1 MTPQIVLVSG
11 GSGFIAGHCIAQLL
25 EQGFHVTTTVRS
37 LDREPAVRASL
48 AEAGVDAGDSLRF
61 VAADLTKDEG
71 WAEAAAGATFVL
83 HVASPFP
90 LEIPDHE
97 DDLIIPARDGALRVL
112 RAARDAGVQ
121 RVVLTSSFAAVGYG
135 HPRTS
140 RLFTEEDWTDINGP
154 GVTPYVKSKTLAE
167 QAAWR
172 FVEDEGGGLELATIN
187 PVGVFGPVLGKDF
200 ASSVEIV
207 RRIVDGA
214 LPGYPNLSLQAVD
227 VRDVASAHLLAMTN
241 PAAKGQRFLATA
253 DGVFT
258 MKELGGVLKS
268 NLGDAGR
275 RVPTRSIPNIGV
287 RIAALFDK
295 PLRQIVPELGDVKE
309 ASNAKAREVL
319 GWTPRTKEDA
329 VVATAESLI
338 RLGLVKS

>member
-140 RLFTEEDWTDINGP
+140 RLFTEDDWTDIGGP

>member
-48 AEAGVDAGDSLRF
+48 AEAGVEAGDALRF

-97 DDLIIPARDGALRVL
+97 DDLIVPARDGALRVL

-135 HPRTS
+135 HPRTR
-140 RLFTEEDWTDINGP
+140 RLFTEEDWTDIGGP

-268 NLGDAGR
+268 NLGDAGKR
-275 RVPTRSIPNIGV
+275 GPTRSIPNTGV

>member
-48 AEAGVDAGDSLRF
+48 AEAGVEAGDALRF

-140 RLFTEEDWTDINGP
+140 RLFTEDDWTDIGGP

>member
-1 MTPQIVLVSG
+1 M
-11 GSGFIAGHCIAQLL
+11 
-25 EQGFHVTTTVRS
+25 
-37 LDREPAVRASL
+37 
-48 AEAGVDAGDSLRF
+48 
-61 VAADLTKDEG
+61 
-71 WAEAAAGATFVL
+71 
-83 HVASPFP
+83 
-90 LEIPDHE
+90 
-97 DDLIIPARDGALRVL
+97 L
-112 RAARDAGVQ
+112 RAARDSGVQ

-135 HPRTS
+135 HPRTD
-140 RLFTEEDWTDINGP
+140 RLFTEEDWTDVNGP

-172 FVEDEGGGLELATIN
+172 FIETEGGGLELATVN

-214 LPGYPNLSLQAVD
+214 LPGYPHLSLQAVD
-227 VRDVASAHLLAMTN
+227 VRDVAAAHLLAMTN

-268 NLGDAGR
+268 RLGEAGR
-275 RVPTRSIPNIGV
+275 KVPTRSIPNIGV

-319 GWTPRTKEDA
+319 GWTPRSKEDA

-338 RLGLVKS
+338 RLGLVTS

>member
-97 DDLIIPARDGALRVL
+97 DDLIVPARDGALRVL

-227 VRDVASAHLLAMTN
+227 VRDVATAHLLAMTN

>member
-1 MTPQIVLVSG
+1 
-11 GSGFIAGHCIAQLL
+11 
-25 EQGFHVTTTVRS
+25 VRS

>member
-71 WAEAAAGATFVL
+71 LAEAAAGATFVL

-207 RRIVDGA
+207 RRIVAWA

-227 VRDVASAHLLAMTN
+227 VLDVASAHLLAMTN

>member
-48 AEAGVDAGDSLRF
+48 AEAGVEAGDALRF

-97 DDLIIPARDGALRVL
+97 DDLIVPARDGALRVL

-140 RLFTEEDWTDINGP
+140 RLFTEEDWTDVNGP

-268 NLGDAGR
+268 NLGDAGK
-275 RVPTRSIPNIGV
+275 RVPTRSMPNIGV

>member
-48 AEAGVDAGDSLRF
+48 AEAGVEAGDALRF

-97 DDLIIPARDGALRVL
+97 DDLIVPARDGALRVL

-121 RVVLTSSFAAVGYG
+121 RVGLTSSFAAVGYG

-140 RLFTEEDWTDINGP
+140 RLFTEEDWTDIGGP

-172 FVEDEGGGLELATIN
+172 FVEDEGGGLELATIT

-268 NLGDAGR
+268 NLGDAGK

>member
-97 DDLIIPARDGALRVL
+97 DDLIVPARDGALRVL

>member
-48 AEAGVDAGDSLRF
+48 AEAGVEAGDALRF

>member
-48 AEAGVDAGDSLRF
+48 AEAGVDAGDALRF

-140 RLFTEEDWTDINGP
+140 RLFTEEDWTDVNGP

-268 NLGDAGR
+268 NLGDAGK

-329 VVATAESLI
+329 VVATAESLV

>member
-1 MTPQIVLVSG
+1 M
-11 GSGFIAGHCIAQLL
+11 
-25 EQGFHVTTTVRS
+25 
-37 LDREPAVRASL
+37 
-48 AEAGVDAGDSLRF
+48 
-61 VAADLTKDEG
+61 
-71 WAEAAAGATFVL
+71 
-83 HVASPFP
+83 
-90 LEIPDHE
+90 
-97 DDLIIPARDGALRVL
+97 
-112 RAARDAGVQ
+112 
-121 RVVLTSSFAAVGYG
+121 
-135 HPRTS
+135 
-140 RLFTEEDWTDINGP
+140 
-154 GVTPYVKSKTLAE
+154 
-167 QAAWR
+167 
-172 FVEDEGGGLELATIN
+172 
-187 PVGVFGPVLGKDF
+187 LGKDF

-268 NLGDAGR
+268 NLGDAGK

>member
-1 MTPQIVLVSG
+1 
-11 GSGFIAGHCIAQLL
+11 
-25 EQGFHVTTTVRS
+25 VRS

-48 AEAGVDAGDSLRF
+48 AEAGVDAGDALRF

-140 RLFTEEDWTDINGP
+140 RLFTEEDWTDVNGP

-241 PAAKGQRFLATA
+241 PAAKG
-253 DGVFT
+253 
-258 MKELGGVLKS
+258 
-268 NLGDAGR
+268 NLGDAGK

-329 VVATAESLI
+329 VVATAESLV

>member
-48 AEAGVDAGDSLRF
+48 AEAGVDAGDALRF

-97 DDLIIPARDGALRVL
+97 DDLIVPARDGALRVL

-140 RLFTEEDWTDINGP
+140 RLFTEEDWTDVNGP

-268 NLGDAGR
+268 NLGDAGK

>member
-48 AEAGVDAGDSLRF
+48 AEAGVEAGDALRF

-97 DDLIIPARDGALRVL
+97 DDLIVPARDGALRVL

-140 RLFTEEDWTDINGP
+140 RLFTEEDWTDIGGP

-268 NLGDAGR
+268 NLGDAGK

>member
-48 AEAGVDAGDSLRF
+48 AEAGVEAGDALRF

-97 DDLIIPARDGALRVL
+97 DDLIVPARDGALRVL

-140 RLFTEEDWTDINGP
+140 RLFTEEDWTDVNGP

-268 NLGDAGR
+268 NLGDAGK